1 MYNPY
6 QRELAPP
13 NPSFAMLL
21 DLRRDAE
28 IMLTWN
34 LQHPACTE
42 GPPTTGPTPVLP
54 QAWVSRE

>member
-6 QRELAPP
+6 QRELGPP

-21 DLRRDAE
+21 ELRRDAE

-34 LQHPACTE
+34 LQHPERTE
-42 GPPTTGPTPVLP
+42 GLPTTGPTQVAP
-54 QAWVSRE
+54 QAWVS